1 MKFEPAYLLNMGAQP
16 HYSLLSGSE
25 DELLHYIK
33 TTSIFE
39 MRFFHKGIWL
49 DVILILA
56 ISSSLIAITSIHSFD
71 DLWWCT
77 SPKTVRYTN
86 VAAWF
91 ILSRFIVAT
100 EKFFPDQPAV
110 RSGSFLSRCCSRSS
124 LSLAEGSL
132 GLTANARF
140 DHSRFSSQPPLEISD
155 STSHHFLF

>member
-1 MKFEPAYLLNMGAQP
+1 MRKLRKLKLIYILRSHKLEIRTCLLNMGAQP
-16 HYSLLSGSE
+16 DYSLLSDSE
-25 DELLHYIK
+25 DELLPCIK
-33 TTSIFE
+33 TTSTCE

-56 ISSSLIAITSIHSFD
+56 ISSSLIAITSIHGFD

-110 RSGSFLSRCCSRSS
+110 RYGQLSV
-124 LSLAEGSL
+124 LVLLAFFAIIGR
-132 GLTANARF
+132 GIFRF
-140 DHSRFSSQPPLEISD
+140 NGKCPV
-155 STSHHFLF
+155 